1 MVDFTYGMTL
11 ECDLAGSQWI
21 RWKSG
26 FLCGLSGVIAA
37 QFVTLDGV
45 NGNGDMIC
53 GVSWMDRQGIWSWTY
68 GFTCTFGV
76 GQLDWVYDMCGP
88 LDGFCIWILW
98 GWVGLVG
105 WWDI

>member
-37 QFVTLDGV
+37 QFVTLDGI

-53 GVSWMDRQGIWSWTY
+53 GFSWMDQ
-68 GFTCTFGV
+68 
-76 GQLDWVYDMCGP
+76 
-88 LDGFCIWILW
+88 
-98 GWVGLVG
+98 
-105 WWDI
+105 